1 MTGMPEGGTAAGKA
15 PEDPFTGGFFALET
29 PVPETLAPDSRGG
42 LPALWGLDDTTP
54 ARDSAGAIFAALVR
68 TLRPPRLWLPGWL
81 CAPFAAGLPQD
92 RIRLYRLTPAL
103 APDTASL
110 AALAPGDL
118 LLAVNPF
125 GQTPGPAWAAFVDAH
140 PDTFFVED
148 CAQSLATGRAPWG
161 DWQLFSPR
169 KLMGVPEGGFL
180 VPRTAR
186 ARAITLPPAALPPD
200 PARSAARRA
209 PMQLRRDR
217 PADNTLWH
225 PLHQQAEAMGDNA
238 DRAIDPAALALLAR
252 INPAP
257 MIAARKANAA
267 RLAAALPPALQPLPR
282 DPAAAPFGLP
292 LLLPRRDALL
302 PALYRAGIFPAV
314 HWRDILSPPA
324 WEDDHI
330 RAATIVT
337 LPCDHRYGPARMD
350 HLATALLSLV
360 AKDVP

>member
-1 MTGMPEGGTAAGKA
+1 MTESTTGMPEGSVASEKT
-15 PEDPFTGGFFALET
+15 PDDPFIGGFFALET
-29 PVPETLAPDSRGG
+29 PAPDRSGG
-42 LPALWGLDDTTP
+42 LAALWGLDDTTP
-54 ARDSAGAIFAALVR
+54 ARDSAGAVFAALVR
-68 TLRPPRLWLPGWL
+68 ALRPPRLWLPGWL
-81 CAPFAAGLPQD
+81 CAPFAVGLPGD
-92 RIRLYRLTPAL
+92 RIRLYRVTPAL

-110 AALAPGDL
+110 GDLAPGDL

-125 GQTPGPAWAAFVDAH
+125 GQTPGPAWAAFVAAH

-200 PARSAARRA
+200 PGRSAARRA
-209 PMQLRRDR
+209 AMQLRRDR
-217 PADNTLWH
+217 PADNALWH
-225 PLHQQAEAMGDNA
+225 PLNQAAEAMGDNA
-238 DRAIDPAALALLAR
+238 DRAIDPAVPAMLAR
-252 INPAP
+252 IDPAP
-257 MIAARKANAA
+257 MIAARRANAA
-267 RLAAALPPALQPLPR
+267 RLAASLPARLQPLPP

-292 LLLPRRDALL
+292 LLLPGRDTLL
-302 PALYRAGIFPAV
+302 PALHAAGLFPAV
-314 HWRDILSPPA
+314 HWRDILSPPT
-324 WEDDHI
+324 WEDDHA

-350 HLATALLSLV
+350 RLAQTLLSLL
-360 AKDVP
+360 AKDAS